1 MDTRLGHPSEH
12 LAGNNSIDISSPM
25 YATAVGLV
33 MNSTKIRKNSSVQE
47 DSNVD
52 EELES
57 DEHLE
62 NEKQRMSIL
71 DQFTEKIKNF
81 LDNAE

>member
-1 MDTRLGHPSEH
+1 
-12 LAGNNSIDISSPM
+12 M

-33 MNSTKIRKNSSVQE
+33 MNSTKIRKNSSDQE
-47 DSNVD
+47 ESNVD
-52 EELES
+52 ELLES
-57 DEHLE
+57 KEQLD
-62 NEKQRMSIL
+62 NEKQRMSIF